1 MKIYI
6 YILLLIFTGCS
17 AKNNAQ
23 HNIAVA
29 AQNDNIK
36 EVVQEPQSQ
45 NIEVDYMNFDEQ
57 NKQDIMLA
65 YGTLLDDANVNAWA
79 KGTEANLVGKI
90 LISQATFNKIA
101 NEISQYIRDFRK
113 IDGKISIYYQVKE
126 KVVYQ
131 GKY

>member
-6 YILLLIFTGCS
+6 YILLLILTGCS

-57 NKQDIMLA
+57 NRQDIMLA
-65 YGTLLDDANVNAWA
+65 YGTLLDDAPCDAWGA
-79 KGTEANLVGKI
+79 GAEANLVGKI
-90 LISQATFNKIA
+90 PISHASCIK
-101 NEISQYIRDFRK
+101 
-113 IDGKISIYYQVKE
+113 
-126 KVVYQ
+126 
-131 GKY
+131 